1 MLPQT
6 VVLSTLHRAINM
18 RSLLLTILLIAGS
31 AAQASI
37 GTVTQLDGNGVIK
50 RDSEVIGDSTG
61 TSVEQM
67 DVAETTKGR
76 MQIDFIDETRVDV
89 IDNSRLV
96 IDEFVYDPNTGKGT
110 LSMKASL
117 GAIRYASGQI
127 AKNSRQNVRLRTPT
141 ATISVRGTDFNM
153 LVNEI
158 GESYVTLLPSCDSNG
173 DCIVGEIAV
182 ENDAGYVILNQAF
195 QMTRVTSLSSP
206 PSKPIVVD
214 LTEPQI
220 TGMLIVRRTD
230 PIQEA
235 EKIQQEQAEKSDFL
249 AIDFLA
255 FDGLDKDAL
264 QDDIKNLWTTE
275 LDKGADF
282 YLRELLVDMIDQ
294 LNLALAE
301 LFRSELDK
309 QNEQLMAVR
318 QEGYDEKTGWFYE
331 TEGDRYHVIRQDAS
345 VENKIDM
352 YLHNDYGYTINVEQG
367 DEAVYDYRVG
377 VGSNTIDIQQR

>member
-1 MLPQT
+1 
-6 VVLSTLHRAINM
+6 M

-50 RDSEVIGDSTG
+50 RDSAVIGDSTG

-158 GESYVTLLPSCDSNG
+158 GESYVTLLPSCQYDGNG
-173 DCIVGEIAV
+173 NQLECVTGEIAV
-182 ENDAGYVILNQAF
+182 ENDAGFVILNQAF

-220 TGMLIVRRTD
+220 TGMLIVRRVD
-230 PIQEA
+230 PI
-235 EKIQQEQAEKSDFL
+235 EQAEQIQAEQTRETDFL
-249 AIDFLA
+249 AIDFLE
-255 FDGLDKDAL
+255 FDALDKDAL
-264 QDDIKNLWTTE
+264 GDDIKNIWVTE
-275 LDKGADF
+275 LDKGADY
-282 YLRELLVDMIDQ
+282 YLRELLVDMIDA
-294 LNLALAE
+294 LNAALAE
-301 LFRSELDK
+301 LFRDELDK
-309 QNEQLMAVR
+309 QNEQLMAV
-318 QEGYDEKTGWFYE
+318 QQTGYDEKTGFFFDI
-331 TEGDRYHVIRQDAS
+331 EGDRYHVTREDAS
-345 VENKIDM
+345 IENKIDL
-352 YLHNDYGYTINVEQG
+352 YLHNDYGYTLNVEQG
-367 DEAVYDYRVG
+367 DEAAYDYRVG